1 MSSRSSIQ
9 KENGGEGG
17 QRVGESNSLSLART
31 FLVEICIGAM
41 GNSGCKGTREGDC
54 GGPVVPRHGRAGVEL
69 AARTSA
75 AIMLHEVRGWL
86 VEAGRGRRRQGVG
99 GGQAPNW

>member
-1 MSSRSSIQ
+1 MSNRSSIQ

-17 QRVGESNSLSLART
+17 QRVGESNALSLAHS
-31 FLVEICIGAM
+31 FFVEICIGAM
-41 GNSGCKGTREGDC
+41 GNSGCEGTREGDC
-54 GGPVVPRHGRAGVEL
+54 SVPRHGRAGVEL
-69 AARTSA
+69 AARTST

-99 GGQAPNW
+99 GGQAPNL